1 MNVPDDYIEQLKH
14 EIANLRAMLEP
25 LESGRIHTG
34 TRRTGEGWTDTTAGW
49 VDHLNKTIKMYQV
62 VVDGRDDHHPRWRAH
77 GSAGPPGA

>member
-25 LESGRIHTG
+25 LAAGRMHTG
-34 TRRTGEGWTDTTAGW
+34 TRRIGEGWTDTTAAW
-49 VDHLNKTIKMYQV
+49 VDHLNKTIKMYQLA
-62 VVDGRDDHHPRWRAH
+62 VDSRDDHDPRWHAH